1 MTPRR
6 GRGGAATRDRG
17 AERDGTIAARPSS
30 SDNRPAWPP
39 GLPEAVRLRETRAN
53 RGCYVPIE
61 AVSGHQVGR
70 RCPCAQPHVGAGTP
84 ELCPDRLIPDGV
96 TVYCSYWPDRC
107 TTLSPRLKAPVES
120 GQGRERRGLE
130 GQELVVAG
138 LLHLARPGRID
149 QQRAADRDQIE
160 LVALQPV
167 EEVVDPGGRGR
178 FAA

>member
-1 MTPRR
+1 M
-6 GRGGAATRDRG
+6 
-17 AERDGTIAARPSS
+17 
-30 SDNRPAWPP
+30 
-39 GLPEAVRLRETRAN
+39 RAN
-53 RGCYVPIE
+53 RGCYEPIE
-61 AVSGHQVGR
+61 AVSGHQGGR

-96 TVYCSYWPDRC
+96 TVYCSYWPDPC
-107 TTLSPRLKAPVES
+107 TTLSPRLRAPVES

-130 GQELVVAG
+130 GQQLVVAG

-167 EEVVDPGGRGR
+167 EQVVDPGGRGR